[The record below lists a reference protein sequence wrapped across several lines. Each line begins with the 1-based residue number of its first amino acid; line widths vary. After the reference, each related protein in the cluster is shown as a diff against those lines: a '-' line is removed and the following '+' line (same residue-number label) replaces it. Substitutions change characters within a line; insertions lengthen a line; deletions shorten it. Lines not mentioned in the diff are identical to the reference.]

1 MSGFSRTDDGR
12 TDDVG
17 RTESAGHHFL
27 IVRLGS
33 LGDVIHGIPVAA
45 ALRRTYPHARIDWR
59 VDPRYGELLQFV
71 ECLDR
76 RIPFD
81 PRDLMRRGAGA
92 WVALGALR
100 RIRYDAVI
108 DLQGLLKSAIVSRLV
123 HAQKTVGFPRGHL
136 REPLA
141 RLFYSDTRDPGAA
154 AHVLD
159 KKLSLLE
166 ALGVSDRAVRFPI
179 SIPRTPAAAFVRER
193 VGGDY
198 AILNPGAAW
207 PNKRWP
213 PDRFGAVATSI
224 YKESGVRSIVLWGPG
239 EEALA
244 QAVSSSSQGCAEAA
258 PATTIADLVGIV
270 RAARLMVSGDTGPV
284 HIAGALGIPV
294 VALFGPTYPE
304 RNGPWSPRDVVVSRV
319 TQCVCHYERTCRK
332 ATPCIDDIPVDEV
345 LAAIRKR
352 LAVHG

>member
-1 MSGFSRTDDGR
+1 MSGFSRTDDR
-12 TDDVG
+12 TDDG

-45 ALRRTYPHARIDWR
+45 ALRRAYPHARIDWL
-59 VDPRYGELLQFV
+59 VDPRYVELLQFV

-92 WVALGALR
+92 WAALRALR

-108 DLQGLLKSAIVSRLV
+108 DLQGLLKSAVISRLV

-141 RLFYSDTRDPGAA
+141 RLCYTDTPDTGAA
-154 AHVLD
+154 KHVIH
-159 KKLSLLE
+159 KNLSLLRP
-166 ALGVSDRAVRFPI
+166 LGVSDRAVRFPI

-224 YKESGVRSIVLWGPG
+224 HREFGVRSLVLWGPG

-244 QAVSSSSQGCAEAA
+244 QAVSSSSQGSAQAA
-258 PATTIADLVGIV
+258 PPTTIADLVGIV

-284 HIAGALGIPV
+284 HIAGALGTPI
-294 VALFGPTYPE
+294 VALFGPTFPE
-304 RNGPWSPRDVVVSRV
+304 RNGPWSPRDVIVSRV
-319 TQCVCHYERTCRK
+319 AQCACLYERKCRK
-332 ATPCIDDIPVDEV
+332 AAPCIDDIPIDEV
-345 LAAIRKR
+345 LDAVRRR
-352 LAVHG
+352 LTAHG